1 MKENVT
7 IKEIK
12 NKKVRKVLNIF
23 NIDKI
28 ILMELPIME
37 LS

>member
-28 ILMELPIME
+28 ILMELPIMD